1 VIPVVLAAAETP
13 PPLICTIETVE
24 SRWTPRDIAGVRMLK
39 GQTFT
44 VVRTPEIT
52 VNPRYVID
60 SRITSLAAEESE
72 TPVGTI
78 NNERVHYSWTY
89 LAPLGP
95 VAPAATT
102 EGASRNATISVEGLL
117 RIQPDRSFDLVNV
130 SAMTAE
136 GSTTALTTL
145 RDRAGG
151 TCREQ
156 R

>member
-1 VIPVVLAAAETP
+1 MIPVVLAAAETP

-52 VNPRYVID
+52 VSPRYVID

>member
-1 VIPVVLAAAETP
+1 MIPVVLAAAETP

-24 SRWTPRDIAGVRMLK
+24 SRCTPRDIAGVRMLK

-60 SRITSLAAEESE
+60 SRITSLAEESE

>member
-1 VIPVVLAAAETP
+1 MPFLLAAAATP
-13 PPLICTIETVE
+13 PPLVCTIETVE
-24 SRWTPRDIAGVRMLK
+24 SRWTPRKIAGVRMLK

-60 SRITSLAAEESE
+60 SRITSLAEESE

>member
-1 VIPVVLAAAETP
+1 MIPVVLAAAETP

-24 SRWTPRDIAGVRMLK
+24 SRWTPRKIAGVRMLK
-39 GQTFT
+39 GQMFT

-60 SRITSLAAEESE
+60 SRITSLAEESE
-72 TPVGTI
+72 PPVGSAE
-78 NNERVHYSWTY
+78 NNRLHYSWTY

-95 VAPAATT
+95 VTPAATSD
-102 EGASRNATISVEGLL
+102 GANRNATISVEGQL
-117 RIQPDRSFDLVNV
+117 RIQPNRSFDLVNV
-130 SAMTAE
+130 SAMTAD

>member
-1 VIPVVLAAAETP
+1 
-13 PPLICTIETVE
+13 
-24 SRWTPRDIAGVRMLK
+24 MLK
-39 GQTFT
+39 GQIFT

-60 SRITSLAAEESE
+60 SRITSLAEESE

>member
-24 SRWTPRDIAGVRMLK
+24 SRWTPRKIAGVRMLK
-39 GQTFT
+39 GQMFT

-60 SRITSLAAEESE
+60 SRITSLAEESE

-95 VAPAATT
+95 VAPPATA
-102 EGASRNATISVEGLL
+102 GDANRNASISVEGQLQ
-117 RIQPDRSFDLVNV
+117 IQPNRSFNLVNV

>member
-1 VIPVVLAAAETP
+1 MIPVVLAAAETP

-24 SRWTPRDIAGVRMLK
+24 SRWTPRNIAGVRMLK

-60 SRITSLAAEESE
+60 SRITSLAEESE